1 MGVLAPIFLSS
12 SSSYT
17 RMKPEFM
24 ISTRFSYRHM
34 VGLKKKYNTMNDL
47 FLAGTESDN
56 KGLCSVQVSVQAS
69 NEMFWTN
76 RAIIWFT
83 WFPFCTYFHF
93 INVEFKYSETKNNL
107 HRSEMLHIFTKE
119 SVHKHKIS
127 SSADGG
133 PHSMVCACETIRSA
147 PHRHYRKFYGTWP
160 DISPEF
166 ALIKMWIMT
175 ESVYKVCIF

>member
-34 VGLKKKYNTMNDL
+34 VGLKKKYNTMNDI

-107 HRSEMLHIFTKE
+107 HRSEMLHIFTKKACT
-119 SVHKHKIS
+119 STKFHLALMGVLTPW
-127 SSADGG
+127 SAHAR
-133 PHSMVCACETIRSA
+133 PSA
-147 PHRHYRKFYGTWP
+147 RPPIGTTGNFTAP
-160 DISPEF
+160 GR
-166 ALIKMWIMT
+166 
-175 ESVYKVCIF
+175 IFRLNLH